1 MHHRRC
7 LLQVLPRRPQGQR
20 RSMRGSASDVLLQE
34 ATQLLKSLRLP
45 QVKVMR
51 VSQLSH
57 DESSGWVLLDSG
69 ATHSLRPAMNDEE
82 WKAAQP
88 TEVSLAKGVTQSL
101 RLKQGTRCLLSN
113 PADEKYKSWILP
125 LGGLTGALK
134 YVYIKTVRWL
144 AKVTEKR

>member
-1 MHHRRC
+1 
-7 LLQVLPRRPQGQR
+7 
-20 RSMRGSASDVLLQE
+20 
-34 ATQLLKSLRLP
+34 
-45 QVKVMR
+45 MR

-88 TEVSLAKGVTQSL
+88 TEVSLAEGVNQSL

-113 PADEKYKSWILP
+113 PADENYKSWILP
-125 LGGLTGALK
+125 LGGLTDMGFKFEWAGQTSCVLHEWGALK
-134 YVYIKTVRWL
+134 YVYIKAVRWL
-144 AKVTEKR
+144 AKLTEKR